1 MDHTTPSK
9 TAAGN
14 TDTGTAGTTAD
25 ATERYDAV
33 VVGAGHNGLVA
44 ANYLARAGQRVL
56 VLEAR
61 DVVGGAC
68 VTEELIPG
76 SRWSSC
82 AFIAGLLRPEI
93 IEELEL
99 KRFGLD
105 LYQGDAISFS
115 LFPDGSHLMMWKE
128 MDKTIREIERFSK
141 ADSQAYLDFGLR
153 LQRFAGIVTPYL
165 LQAPPQRSEL
175 LAAFEDA
182 GEQALFNEF
191 TLLSVRDLLDRYF
204 EDERFKSLLT
214 FFGMV
219 SIFGGPST
227 PGTAYTWGHHSWGEF
242 EGNFGQFGFARGGM
256 GAISEALA
264 ASARHHGVEIRT
276 SAPVDKV
283 TTRRGRVTG
292 VRLVDGTE
300 VLASRVLSNADPKR
314 SLLTLLEPGTLPA
327 ETERA
332 VRNIDT
338 RGSMARIHLLID
350 ELPQYLPFDTPEE
363 GPQHHGHQLL
373 GASIETFEEAAEAQ
387 RRGVF
392 PSRHVIEAV
401 IQSVHDDSL
410 APPGTHTMTLGI
422 QQLPSQLS
430 GTTWAAERERWAD
443 LVLEDLYHY
452 APNLRGHV
460 LDRRVITPEDLETEY
475 LITDGNIFHGSMM
488 LDQLFGA
495 RPLQELADY
504 RTPVEGYYLCGS
516 GTHPGGGVMGANGHN
531 AARAVLDDASGVPRA
546 TVRRRGA
553 GARQPWQERATTRMM
568 GTRAGRWLGYQ
579 AARQPA
585 LRRVTSYAARVRR

>member
-1 MDHTTPSK
+1 MDREQR
-9 TAAGN
+9 AA
-14 TDTGTAGTTAD
+14 
-25 ATERYDAV
+25 EPYDSIII
-33 VVGAGHNGLVA
+33 GAGHNGLVA

-76 SRWSSC
+76 SKWSSC

-93 IEELEL
+93 VDELEL

-105 LYQGDAISFS
+105 LYQGDALSFS

-128 MDKTIREIERFSK
+128 MDRTIREIEKLSK
-141 ADSQAYLDFGLR
+141 ADSKAYLDFGLR

-165 LQAPPQRSEL
+165 LTSPPERSDL
-175 LAAFEDA
+175 LAAFEQA
-182 GEQALFNEF
+182 GEQSLFNEF

-204 EDERFKSLLT
+204 EDERVKSLLT

-256 GAISEALA
+256 GAISDALA
-264 ASARHHGVEIRT
+264 AGARHHGVEIRT
-276 SAPVDKV
+276 STPVDTVVV
-283 TTRRGRVTG
+283 TRGRATG
-292 VRLVDGTE
+292 VRLADGTQIQ
-300 VLASRVLSNADPKR
+300 AARVLSNADPKR
-314 SLLTLLEPGTLPA
+314 SLLTLLEPGTLTAPM
-327 ETERA
+327 EKA
-332 VRNIDT
+332 VRSIDT
-338 RGSMARIHLLID
+338 RGSMARIHLLVD
-350 ELPQYLPFDTPEE
+350 ELPHYLPFPEAGE

-387 RRGVF
+387 RRGTF
-392 PSRHVIEAV
+392 PSHYVIEAV
-401 IQSVHDDSL
+401 TQSVHDDSL
-410 APPGTHTMTLGI
+410 APKGLHTMTLGI
-422 QQLPSQLS
+422 QQLPSHLE
-430 GTTWAAERERWAD
+430 GTTWSAEKEAWAD
-443 LVLEDLYHY
+443 RVLEDLFHY
-452 APNLRGHV
+452 APNLRDHV
-460 LDRRVITPEDLETEY
+460 LERVVITPEDLETEY
-475 LITDGNIFHGSMM
+475 LITDGNIFHGGMM

-504 RTPVEGYYLCGS
+504 RTPVDGYYLCGS

-531 AARAVLDDASGVPRA
+531 AARAVLDDAAGAVRERPRA
-546 TVRRRGA
+546 SGA
-553 GARQPWQERATTRMM
+553 AATRPWQERVTSRVMATRP
-568 GTRAGRWLGYQ
+568 GRWLGYQ
-579 AARQPA
+579 TARQPA
-585 LRRVTSYAARVRR
+585 LRRVTSYAAKVRR